1 MAVEGAGGAALG
13 RAPPCRA
20 ADADADRPSNPPMPV
35 RYLRMFNGFFTNT
48 SMTST
53 YKVAFLRALADIGGY
68 GSSPLAGG
76 EWIGHLD
83 GACGGPRQG
92 GLRSGR
98 NVVLDLNFVA
108 VRFAKFYWD
117 MEIGF
122 GLLHVSPGS
131 YTSRRPRRLRM
142 AKLVRQEA
150 QAYRPG
156 SGAGDPDPCVPVP
169 RLDELASGRFA
180 GLRKRT
186 VSVLRR
192 DVLNA
197 VIRDMPNLYEVVP
210 GRQYILLDA
219 DMIPFMREYGPTLK
233 RALNHKLAVMLERLN
248 PEARHIATKTDE
260 APVAERVAAAKI
272 LAEPFSS
279 AAPSAGR
286 GRGAACAPDRRP
298 PASF

>member
-1 MAVEGAGGAALG
+1 MAVEGAGGAELG

-20 ADADADRPSNPPMPV
+20 AADADRPSHPPMSV
-35 RYLRMFNGFFTNT
+35 MYLRMFNDFFTNT